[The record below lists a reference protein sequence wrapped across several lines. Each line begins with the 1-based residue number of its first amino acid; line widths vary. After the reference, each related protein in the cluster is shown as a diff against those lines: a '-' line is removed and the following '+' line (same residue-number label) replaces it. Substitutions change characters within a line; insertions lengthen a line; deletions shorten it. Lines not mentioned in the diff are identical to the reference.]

1 MDNQDENKGK
11 GGLANISKN
20 LLEGKIGPD
29 EEVKKMT
36 DASGQ
41 IDKDSVVVQPGN
53 FENVQSRSIVETTR
67 EEASEE
73 LAQIKA
79 FNDEMERQQKL
90 QERRNKIRRTII
102 YIILG
107 FFGIIL
113 LGVLIWMLVNAII
126 AVQGP
131 VDPGEDPDPDKP
143 TQYDTVDGYKCET
156 STCYKVTDLPD
167 DRIVIRDTSFYIYN
181 TETKEATL
189 TTIEDQ
195 EYHSVKSFK
204 WGEKIYLELDPESE
218 KSGIYSVSD
227 NTQVIGFKYDAFYTD
242 INNDV
247 YREMK
252 WVEGQ
257 YIVTKLGSSFRLV
270 RMYDGQEIIRGATRV
285 FIHDNFCIGFEQGGE
300 RRIYTKTG
308 KQIKV
313 VENGGKIYTHGSTVL
328 YIEADDYM
336 FELYDSNG
344 EAIYEGSE
352 SDYLN
357 EIDIEQLD
365 ATISKNK
372 AYYKVFTK

>member
-1 MDNQDENKGK
+1 MDNQDANKG
-11 GGLANISKN
+11 GFVNISKN

-29 EEVKKMT
+29 EDVKKLT

-79 FNDEMERQQKL
+79 FNEEMERQQKL
-90 QERRNKIRRTII
+90 QERRNKIKRTIVF
-102 YIILG
+102 IILG
-107 FFGIIL
+107 FFGVIV
-113 LGVLIWMLVNAII
+113 LGVLIWMLVNAIV
-126 AVQGP
+126 AVQAP
-131 VDPGEDPDPDKP
+131 VTPGEDPDPDKP

-156 STCYKVTDLPD
+156 ATCYKVTDLPD
-167 DRIVIRDTSFYIYN
+167 GRIVIRDSSFYLYN

-195 EYHSVKSFK
+195 EYHSIKSFK

-242 INNDV
+242 INDDN

-257 YIVTKLGSSFRLV
+257 YIVAKLGSSYRLV
-270 RMYDGQEIIRGATRV
+270 RMYDGQEIIRGANRV

-313 VENGGKIYTHGSTVL
+313 VENGGKIYTHNTTVL
-328 YIEADDYM
+328 YIASDNYM

-344 EAIYEGSE
+344 EAIYEGDE

-372 AYYKVFTK
+372 AYYKVFAK